1 MSQYLNS
8 ELGDKMM
15 ELTSQYLISIIDKG
29 LYKNNNFLQDD
40 IEKTLTWNF
49 YPYSSEEQIIE
60 FQNVLKYYT
69 FNVSEINELINEFYY
84 NAVVDIHGEYEG
96 ALEGFVVEC
105 LNVKKL
111 MEVSKATDNTF
122 LLLQAKA
129 NALSANEKATPPCT
143 IPNPLIIS
151 SRTNIFILLYPSLI
165 SSTSMP
171 NH

>member
-69 FNVSEINELINEFYY
+69 FNVLEINELINEFYY

-111 MEVSKATDNTF
+111 MEV
-122 LLLQAKA
+122 
-129 NALSANEKATPPCT
+129 C
-143 IPNPLIIS
+143 I
-151 SRTNIFILLYPSLI
+151 SLI
-165 SSTSMP
+165 FGLNKYYYVELVVSLNSSNTYTSLK
-171 NH
+171 

>member
-105 LNVKKL
+105 LNYKKL
-111 MEVSKATDNTF
+111 MEV
-122 LLLQAKA
+122 
-129 NALSANEKATPPCT
+129 C
-143 IPNPLIIS
+143 I
-151 SRTNIFILLYPSLI
+151 SLI
-165 SSTSMP
+165 FGLNKYYYVELVVSLNSSNTYTSLK
-171 NH
+171 

>member
-29 LYKNNNFLQDD
+29 LYKINNLLQDD

-69 FNVSEINELINEFYY
+69 FNISEINELINEFYY

-111 MEVSKATDNTF
+111 MEV
-122 LLLQAKA
+122 
-129 NALSANEKATPPCT
+129 C
-143 IPNPLIIS
+143 I
-151 SRTNIFILLYPSLI
+151 SLI
-165 SSTSMP
+165 FGLNKYYYVELVVSLNSSNTYTSLK
-171 NH
+171 